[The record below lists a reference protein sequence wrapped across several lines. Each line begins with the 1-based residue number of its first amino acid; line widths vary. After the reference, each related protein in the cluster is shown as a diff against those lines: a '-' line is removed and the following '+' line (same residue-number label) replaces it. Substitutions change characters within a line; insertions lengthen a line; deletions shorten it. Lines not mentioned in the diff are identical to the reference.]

1 MIVSGA
7 GPGHHT
13 LTPVFSRM
21 TLSFDRAK
29 TLLLVAG
36 LILIAV
42 VGLVALARG
51 VDPIEV
57 AGTLLF
63 VPVFAGFL
71 FFGVTGGAVLGAAAG
86 AAYVAL
92 RWPAVQLVGLGA
104 LAGQLAARIIG
115 YLAFGLGGGWATSQ
129 LRSTLE
135 NFELHD
141 DFDDETALGNARSL
155 LATLDLEQARADR
168 YEKVFSVVA
177 AEFKAPDWAH
187 LPQRRQQTVLRE
199 LGTKVAAGVR
209 TSDHAAHRRNGDR
222 HVIGVVL
229 PETGA
234 AGARIFADNLHR
246 LLSGL
251 TNSAEL
257 RVLTATHPTDPE
269 PLTAIR
275 DLFRDPEQQPAGV

>member
-1 MIVSGA
+1 
-7 GPGHHT
+7 
-13 LTPVFSRM
+13 
-21 TLSFDRAK
+21 
-29 TLLLVAG
+29 
-36 LILIAV
+36 
-42 VGLVALARG
+42 

-71 FFGVTGGAVLGAAAG
+71 FFGVAGGAVLGVAAG

-92 RWPAVQLVGLGA
+92 RWPAVQLVGLRA

-209 TSDHAAHRRNGDR
+209 TSDHAAHRRSGDR

-251 TNSAEL
+251 TTSAEL

-269 PLTAIR
+269 PLTVIR